1 MIAVVADADTGIIV
15 TGATKP
21 AAPKIPIL
29 EDAADNISHIRV
41 GEDFGS
47 LIVDCSKDVWKHLRS
62 IKDKLR
68 KVRLIDPNNAMI
80 TEESA
85 GLYDAVVNAEKDPVA
100 SYQNIPSSKNG
111 ITSWAFGS
119 DFEFKPPCTRC
130 QRLYSGWVLH
140 QMPDTPGKKLAV
152 MVKDYKSGSIKYSA
166 QNKYPCN
173 YCAETVAA
181 AKLHA
186 LYNGTLT
193 LVLPKDTDKIRAS
206 DKVRTSR

>member
-1 MIAVVADADTGIIV
+1 M
-15 TGATKP
+15 TK
-21 AAPKIPIL
+21 K
-29 EDAADNISHIRV
+29 
-41 GEDFGS
+41 
-47 LIVDCSKDVWKHLRS
+47 
-62 IKDKLR
+62 
-68 KVRLIDPNNAMI
+68 
-80 TEESA
+80 SA
-85 GLYDAVVNAEKDPVA
+85 KLYDAVVYAEKDSVA

-119 DFEFKPPCTRC
+119 DFKFKPPCTRC

-140 QMPDTPGKKLAV
+140 EIPDASLKKLEGL
-152 MVKDYKSGSIKYSA
+152 KRDDLSGSIKYSS

-193 LVLPKDTDKIRAS
+193 LVLSKDTENIRAS
-206 DKVRTSR
+206 DKVRTSG